1 MGDLSQWESK
11 KYLVEVSGATERQI
25 TRWHAEGIIPK
36 PRQRSL
42 GRGRGTETVY
52 PIGTAKQL
60 LELVRIR
67 SKNRRL
73 SHIAWRLWWQ
83 GYIVEMGL
91 IRDFLDSS
99 VRNWGKG
106 IGELFDARKDQL
118 KPKARKSIKASLNT
132 HRKSEHLRRAKNA
145 AGEGGISG
153 ILHLLLQINT
163 GRYRSNSENAEVDR
177 FKFEKLL
184 GLEPDELDPL
194 GIKPRLGEHSLDELS
209 RLFGK
214 TSWTSV
220 IQKSSD
226 QELMRA
232 RDEITQ
238 MLMTLESFSIAAEGL
253 YGKKMLWLSLL
264 SKWLRQVDQRF
275 QALLIVFWRILGAS
289 KLREGMEQVLNACRV
304 WVEIALPQ
312 YQALEQL
319 KREVPSLSD
328 DVTKIMRAAVS
339 NGESDGTL
347 QSRLRNLRKKH
358 EKELDAFWERHPE
371 YTALATEI

>member
-1 MGDLSQWESK
+1 MEDLSQWESK
-11 KYLVEVSGATERQI
+11 KYLVEVSGVTERQI
-25 TRWHAEGIIPK
+25 TRWHFEGLIPK
-36 PRQRSL
+36 PKQRRL

-60 LELVRIR
+60 LALVNIR
-67 SKNRRL
+67 SKKRRL
-73 SHIAWRLWWQ
+73 ASIAWGLWWQ
-83 GYIVEMGL
+83 GYIVEMEL
-91 IRDFLDSS
+91 IRDFLVSAVSKWD
-99 VRNWGKG
+99 KG
-106 IGELFDARKDQL
+106 IRELFDARKDQL

-132 HRKSEHLRRAKNA
+132 HHKSEHLRRVKNIVGA
-145 AGEGGISG
+145 DGVSG
-153 ILHLLLQINT
+153 ILHLLLQIT
-163 GRYRSNSENAEVDR
+163 AGRYKSNSENAEIDR

-209 RLFGK
+209 RLLGK

-275 QALLIVFWRILGAS
+275 QALLIVFWRILGAG
-289 KLREGMEQVLNACRV
+289 KLREGMEQVLNTCRV
-304 WVEIALPQ
+304 WLGIALPQ

-328 DVTKIMRAAVS
+328 DVTKIMKIMACK
-339 NGESDGTL
+339 GESDDL
-347 QSRLRNLRKKH
+347 LNSRLRNFRKKH

-371 YTALATEI
+371 YTGLTS